1 MRIPEIRNLIVREIE
16 FPVSCNEVKETI
28 GDVCIETPLGSEEE
42 LDDVLGRCGA
52 REFKSADELYD
63 AVVGNVSGEHIG
75 RKKYDDRGPSLGQNE
90 VSF

>member
-16 FPVSCNEVKETI
+16 FPVSCNEVKETV

-42 LDDVLGRCGA
+42 LGDVLGRCGA
-52 REFKSADELYD
+52 REFESADELYD

-75 RKKYDDRGPSLGQNE
+75 RKKYDDRGPSLGQDE